1 MTNFLKYFCI
11 YLGCMG
17 LLSSCGDSD
26 LTKFDNIV
34 GVKNWT
40 PTMALQLAHGEYK
53 VWDLVNQADTTVLAK
68 EGNKIFIRHLEEN
81 IYSLNVKD
89 VIELP
94 KNIAN
99 IDIQIPVVP
108 SAVALGEDVPFS
120 KQGEASIQF
129 TEGRLKKV
137 NGSLTCRYTLPQT
150 SFKYNATMIFEN
162 LLDSQGEPCKLDITG
177 GLGTFEW
184 DSILLN
190 MEEVPNQIQYKIE
203 GKLPSGEIIDE
214 SELVF
219 KFSFEDFDF
228 TSVEGEINRQEIPID
243 LGQFEMDVEFWDKF
257 KGDLKFADPRVDLI
271 VTNYGLGVPVQLDMS
286 FVAYGE
292 GRQLALRTENG
303 YMPFFEGWKGGEEEK
318 EIQGYDKENSN
329 IDTLL
334 SLPPKDRI
342 TYSGTV
348 IVSPEAGD
356 TAVLLKEGTAKIDV
370 KVEIP
375 LHLSAKNILFQD
387 TIDGIDIS
395 DADKIEAASLK
406 VKAKN
411 QIPLGL
417 GKGYLYLLNQNYDC
431 IDTIRVEQLVEAPEV
446 NSQGEVLLP
455 VVEKD
460 APVIELSEKNIQ
472 NLNDTKYI
480 VISVEAST
488 SNGGDVATHINAD
501 ASLEMKIILEVKADL
516 TDL

>member
-1 MTNFLKYFCI
+1 V
-11 YLGCMG
+11 
-17 LLSSCGDSD
+17 LSSCGDSD

-34 GVKNWT
+34 GVQNWT

-53 VWDLVNQADTTVLAK
+53 VWDLVNQADTTILAK

-89 VIELP
+89 VIVLP

-99 IDIQIPVVP
+99 IDIQIPVMP
-108 SAVALGEDVPFS
+108 SGVALGEDVPFS
-120 KQGEASIQF
+120 KQGKASIQF

-150 SFKYNATMIFEN
+150 SFKYTATMIFEN
-162 LLDSQGEPCKLDITG
+162 LLDSQGVPCKLDITG
-177 GLGTFEW
+177 GTGTFEYSW
-184 DSILLN
+184 DSIRLN

-203 GKLPSGEIIDE
+203 GKVPSGEIIDE
-214 SELVF
+214 TELVF

-228 TSVEGEINRQEIPID
+228 TSVEGEINRQEIAID
-243 LGQFEMDVEFWDKF
+243 PGQFEMNVEFWDKF

-271 VTNYGLGVPVQLDMS
+271 VTNNGLGVPVLLDMS

-318 EIQGYDKENSN
+318 EIQRYDKENSN

-375 LHLSAKNILFQD
+375 LYLSAQNILFQD

-417 GKGYLYLLNQNYDC
+417 GKGYLYLLNQNYNC

-446 NSQGEVLLP
+446 NSQGEVVSP

-460 APVIELSEKNIQ
+460 APVIVLSKKNIQ
-472 NLNDTKYI
+472 NLNNTKYI
-480 VISVEAST
+480 VISAEAST

-501 ASLEMKIILEVKADL
+501 ALLEMKIMLEVKADL